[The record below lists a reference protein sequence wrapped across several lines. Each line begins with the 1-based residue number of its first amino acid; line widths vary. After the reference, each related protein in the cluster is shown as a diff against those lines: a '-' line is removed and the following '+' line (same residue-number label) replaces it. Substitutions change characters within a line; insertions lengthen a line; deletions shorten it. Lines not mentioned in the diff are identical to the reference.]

1 MLSRTAQQDSLSV
14 PWSDQTN
21 IQSLYKTMPV
31 RHSISFVGLFTNLSC
46 VSLNASSER
55 LAMRLQNHTFG
66 ICLISLHYG
75 FSSDSL
81 NYLPGSMYSHT
92 GCICLIFLHCA
103 LSDVTSNCLFEM
115 MHSHIDCTCT
125 TFLHRV
131 FSNVF
136 SSCLFQMMHSHTAY
150 I

>member
-31 RHSISFVGLFTNLSC
+31 RHSISFVGLFSC

-55 LAMRLQNHTFG
+55 LAKRLQNHTGG

-81 NYLPGSMYSHT
+81 NYLLGSMYSHT

-103 LSDVTSNCLFEM
+103 FSNVPSNRLPEQ
-115 MHSHIDCTCT
+115 MHSCIGCICL
-125 TFLHRV
+125 TFLHCV
-131 FSNVF
+131 
-136 SSCLFQMMHSHTAY
+136 L
-150 I
+150 